1 MDAAQAQKQ
10 EQSVASSERTLA
22 AKAAS
27 SAASAN
33 RKLYGAIAPKGSEL
47 VIFTFIAK
55 LCIFF
60 LHAACLIRTENHH
73 RWLCICI

>member
-1 MDAAQAQKQ
+1 MDAARGAGVGAECGLQQ
-10 EQSVASSERTLA
+10 RTLA
-22 AKAAS
+22 AKAAA

-60 LHAACLIRTENHH
+60 CMLH
-73 RWLCICI
+73 